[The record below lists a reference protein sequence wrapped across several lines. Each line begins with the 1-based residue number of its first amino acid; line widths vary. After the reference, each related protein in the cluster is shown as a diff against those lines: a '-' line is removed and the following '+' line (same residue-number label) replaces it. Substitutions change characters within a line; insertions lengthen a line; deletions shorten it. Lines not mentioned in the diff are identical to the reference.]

1 MSVEWKLGE
10 RLVHRGLGITAVG
23 LGSLAASTAAFGQTV
38 ASNDTQIETV
48 SVTARRS
55 QLDKLPEEIRNTAQS
70 IDVVPLEVMQQQGTT
85 SLQQAL
91 RNVPGITLN
100 AGEGGAHGDTIN
112 LRGFTA
118 SDDFFLD
125 GLRDTGFYDR
135 DPFNLD
141 AIEVYK
147 GPASTLFGRG
157 STGGVINQVSK
168 TPQLYPIDEAM
179 LTAGTSDLLRA
190 TADVNYVLGDSS
202 AVRINAMGE
211 RAGVAER
218 DEVLNQRYGFAPS
231 VAFGIDKPTT
241 LTLSYFHQDENNIPD
256 YGIPFLF
263 GKVAP
268 VPRDSY
274 YGLVNDDRTATRV
287 DIGTA
292 HLTHDFGDSLSFQDT
307 ARYGNYWFD
316 FRITAP
322 HFGGGPG
329 EPPLPVPGQPLDTI
343 LVLRDRPSVQGVE
356 TTAMNESDLTYK
368 FATGSMMHTL
378 VTGIEVDRE
387 TDDLNR
393 FTNPIDAIPPAP
405 LLGPDPYEPCPGC
418 QTSVGTIADTAAFTT
433 GIYALDTADFGH
445 GWSAVGA
452 IRFDRF
458 DVHYNSVSYGPP
470 VVDSQFHH
478 VDNEWSPRAA
488 LLYKPSDTQTYYLS
502 YGTSFDPSA
511 ENLSLSS
518 RNADLPPEQDRTFEA
533 GAKTLWLGGL
543 LGLNAAVFNTE
554 MLNARVGD
562 PNDPLLQTLAG
573 KEEVNGIE
581 LGATGRLTEQLE
593 IVAGYTYID
602 PRTVKSTDP
611 TQVGQMLPNTAHNQA
626 NLWLEY
632 EFDDDWEIGA
642 GGNYLG
648 KRFADPQNT
657 ATVPAYATWDAM
669 AGYKFNDHFS
679 LQLNGYNLTNEL
691 YYANLYWNGVAE
703 NHAVPGAGR
712 TITLTA
718 KLDL

>member
-1 MSVEWKLGE
+1 MPVFRKPNE
-10 RLVHRGLGITAVG
+10 RLAYRGLGMTAFG
-23 LGSLAASTAAFGQTV
+23 LGSLAACSAALGQ
-38 ASNDTQIETV
+38 ASNDDQIETV
-48 SVTARRS
+48 AVTARRS

-100 AGEGGAHGDTIN
+100 AGEGGAHGDAVN

-141 AIEVYK
+141 AVEVYK

-168 TPQLYPIDEAM
+168 TPQLSPIDEAV
-179 LTAGTSDLLRA
+179 LTAGSSDLLRA
-190 TADVNYVLGDSS
+190 TADVNYVIGDSS
-202 AVRINAMGE
+202 ALRIDAMGE

-218 DEVLNQRYGFAPS
+218 DDVLNQRYGIAPS
-231 VAFGIDKPTT
+231 IAFGIDKPTT

-263 GKVAP
+263 GKPAP
-268 VPRDSY
+268 VPRDAY
-274 YGLVNDDRTATRV
+274 YGLVNDDRTITHV

-292 HLTHDFGDSLSFQDT
+292 HLTHDFGGGLAFQDT

-316 FRITAP
+316 FLITAP
-322 HFGGGPG
+322 HYGGGAG

-368 FATGSMMHTL
+368 FTTGSVAHTL
-378 VTGIEVDRE
+378 VTGVEIDRE
-387 TDDLNR
+387 TDSLNR
-393 FTNPIDAIPPAP
+393 FANQIDQITPTP
-405 LLGPDPYEPCPGC
+405 LLDPDPYEAVTR
-418 QTSVGTIADTAAFTT
+418 QTALSSRPDTTAFTT
-433 GIYALDTADFGH
+433 GVYALDTVDFGG

-458 DVHYNSVSYGPP
+458 DVHYDEPISGSM
-470 VVDSQFHH
+470 FHH

-518 RNADLPPEQDRTFEA
+518 HNAELPPEQDRTFEA

-554 MLNARVGD
+554 MLNARVAD
-562 PNDPLLQTLAG
+562 PDDPLLQTLAG
-573 KEEVNGIE
+573 QEVVNGVE
-581 LGATGRLTEQLE
+581 LGATGHLTERLE

-611 TQVGQMLPNTAHNQA
+611 TQVGRMLPNTAHNQA

-632 EFDDDWEIGA
+632 ECDDNWEVGTGA
-642 GGNYLG
+642 NYLG
-648 KRFADPQNT
+648 KRFADPQNA

-669 AGYKFNDHFS
+669 AGYKLNDHIS
-679 LQLNGYNLTNEL
+679 LQLNGYNLTNTL
-691 YYANLYWNGVAE
+691 YYANLYLSSVAE
-703 NHAVPGAGR
+703 NHVVPGAGR